1 MTKTEQRLPRS
12 RPEEL
17 GIRPQAIT
25 ALLNDW
31 QRRQIEI
38 HSVMIMRNGH
48 VAAEGWWAPYARQL
62 PHTMFSLSKSF
73 TSTAIGMAAM
83 EGLLSIDDT
92 VISYFPEETPLDPSP
107 NLQAMR
113 IRDLLMMGTGHE
125 TDTIVNLITSED
137 GNWVRAF
144 LNAPV
149 EREPGTHFVYNSGA
163 TYMLSAILQKV
174 SGQKLLDYLQP
185 RLFEPL
191 GILGATWGA
200 CPRGIHIGGWGL
212 ALTTEGV
219 AKFGQL
225 YLQKG
230 LWEGKRL
237 ISEAWIEEATS
248 KQIENGDG
256 GDNEWAQGY
265 GYQFWQCRHG
275 AYRGDGAFGQF
286 CIVMP
291 EQDMVIA
298 ITSSTNDMQG
308 VLDAI
313 WTHILPATL
322 DRALPLGA
330 NGEQAAQLSTQLASL
345 ALHPPVF
352 GNGSAQE
359 ELVSGH
365 KYRLN
370 ENPQQWESLT
380 FRFERG
386 EVVMTLEGAAAG
398 EYIVHS
404 GRGTW
409 MEGSGKLLQ
418 PEPSAFG
425 KQRTVSS
432 FTWQEQDTLLLTLR
446 FIETPFIVTFEVQFG
461 DQKLELR
468 YRQNV
473 SFVSTD
479 TNIVRGIR

>member
-1 MTKTEQRLPRS
+1 MTRTELRLPRS

-17 GIRPQAIT
+17 GIHPQAIT
-25 ALLNDW
+25 ALLNEW
-31 QRRQIEI
+31 QERQIEI
-38 HSVMIMRNGH
+38 HNMMIMRNGQ

-62 PHTMFSLSKSF
+62 PHMLFSLSKSF
-73 TSTAIGMAAM
+73 TSTAIGMAVA
-83 EGLLSIDDT
+83 EGLLSIDDS
-92 VISYFPEETPLDPSP
+92 VSSYFPDETPLNPSP

-113 IRDLLMMGTGHE
+113 IRHLLMMGTGHE

-137 GNWVRAF
+137 GNWARAF
-144 LNAPV
+144 LQLPV

-174 SGQKLLDYLQP
+174 TGQKLLDYLQP

-191 GILGATWGA
+191 GIIGATWGE
-200 CPRGIHIGGWGL
+200 CPRGINVGGWGL
-212 ALTTEGV
+212 ALTTEGI

-237 ISEAWIEEATS
+237 ISEAWVEEATS

-265 GYQFWQCRHG
+265 GYQFWQCRYG

-313 WTHILPATL
+313 WTHILPAAQDL
-322 DRALPLGA
+322 PIPLGA
-330 NGEQAAQLSTQLASL
+330 NAEQAALLSTQLASL
-345 ALHPPVF
+345 ALHPPAF
-352 GNGSAQE
+352 GASSAQE
-359 ELVSGH
+359 ELVSGVS
-365 KYRLN
+365 YQLE

-380 FRFERG
+380 LRFDRG
-386 EVVMTLEGAAAG
+386 EVVMAFDGAEGP
-398 EYIVHS
+398 YIVNG

-409 MEGSGKLLQ
+409 KEGSSRLLH
-418 PEPSAFG
+418 PEPNARDR
-425 KQRTVSS
+425 QRTMAS
-432 FTWQEQDTLLLTLR
+432 FTWQEQDTLLVTLR
-446 FIETPFIVTFEVQFG
+446 FVEAPFTVTFEIQLG
-461 DQKLELR
+461 DQELELR

-473 SFVSTD
+473 SFVSAD
-479 TNIVRGIR
+479 TTIVRGIR

>member
-31 QRRQIEI
+31 QKRHIEI

-92 VISYFPEETPLDPSP
+92 VISYFPEETPLDPSL

-191 GILGATWGA
+191 GILGATWGE

-256 GDNEWAQGY
+256 GDNEWTQGY

-313 WTHILPATL
+313 WTHILPDIE

-330 NGEQAAQLSTQLASL
+330 NGDQAARLSTQLASL

-352 GNGSAQE
+352 GNGSARE
-359 ELVSGH
+359 ELVSGN

-380 FRFERG
+380 LHFERG
-386 EVVMTLEGAAAG
+386 EVVMTLEGAATG
-398 EYIVHS
+398 DYIVNS

-409 MEGSGKLLQ
+409 KEGSGKLLQ

-425 KQRTVSS
+425 KQRAVSS
-432 FTWQEQDTLLLTLR
+432 FTWQEQDTLLITLR

-461 DQKLELR
+461 DQELELR